1 VARTISRA
9 ASIMDAVITAGV
21 AWPPTLGQKMEPTPE
36 ATEPV
41 NNIEASAA
49 IDAASSTDNYLEV
62 YKLAVEMADR
72 ISARRG
78 VANSFFLT
86 INTAILGL
94 LGTQAVTWYP
104 AAAGITVCITW
115 WALLRSYRELN
126 RAKFDIIL
134 ELEDRLPAQLYGRE
148 WALLRKGKVS
158 FQLQPPML
166 LSWLA
171 QYKELGYIE
180 SIVPWVFSVLYV
192 VVIILK
198 AVH

>member
-1 VARTISRA
+1 
-9 ASIMDAVITAGV
+9 
-21 AWPPTLGQKMEPTPE
+21 MEATPE
-36 ATEPV
+36 ATESDA
-41 NNIEASAA
+41 NIEANAA
-49 IDAASSTDNYLEV
+49 IDAASGSDNYFEV

-86 INTAILGL
+86 INTAILAL

-104 AAAGITVCITW
+104 AAAGITVCTTW

-134 ELEDRLPAQLYGRE
+134 GLEDRLPARLYGGE
-148 WALLRKGKVS
+148 WALLRRERVS
-158 FQLQPPML
+158 FGLQPPVL
-166 LSWLA
+166 LSWLT

-180 SIVPWVFSVLYV
+180 RIVPWVFSVLYL

-198 AVH
+198 ATH